1 MTLELA
7 FRVLWERCQSGCSAP
22 DQVPSVQL
30 HVLRAQMVKLLIPEM
45 PGSPAE
51 QWLLARVSLGP
62 VHKDDLHVW
71 WLLDHPKDEPARRS
85 RSLDQ
90 AMRGCLGHG
99 LVRLLRNGMVESV

>member
-7 FRVLWERCQSGCSAP
+7 FRLLWEGCQPERLVP
-22 DQVPSVQL
+22 DEAPSVPL
-30 HVLRAQMVKLLIPEM
+30 HVLRGHMIKLLIPEM

-62 VHKDDLHVW
+62 VHKNDLFLW
-71 WLLDHPKDEPARRS
+71 WLLDHPEDKPAHRN

-90 AMRGCLGHG
+90 AMRFCLGHG
-99 LVRLLRNGMVESV
+99 LVRLCRDGMLESV